1 MAKGLPVAGSGDAGP
16 VDPKQLPSE
25 LIQITKKRRVS
36 IGRDGP
42 TTSSHQPG
50 DGSSGEDVA
59 WADGDMPVKMRMA
72 LSRAV
77 FSSPQ
82 VS

>member
-1 MAKGLPVAGSGDAGP
+1 M
-16 VDPKQLPSE
+16 DPKQLPSE
-25 LIQITKKRRVS
+25 LMQMTKKRRVS

-42 TTSSHQPG
+42 TISSHQPG

-59 WADGDMPVKMRMA
+59 WADGDMPVKIRMA
-72 LSRAV
+72 LSRAAL
-77 FSSPQ
+77 SWPQ

>member
-1 MAKGLPVAGSGDAGP
+1 VEAAP

-25 LIQITKKRRVS
+25 FTQMTKKRRVS
-36 IGRDGP
+36 SGRDGP
-42 TTSSHQPG
+42 TISSHQPG
-50 DGSSGEDVA
+50 AGSRTDEAA
-59 WADGDMPVKMRMA
+59 WAEGESPVKMSTA
-72 LSRAV
+72 LSRSA